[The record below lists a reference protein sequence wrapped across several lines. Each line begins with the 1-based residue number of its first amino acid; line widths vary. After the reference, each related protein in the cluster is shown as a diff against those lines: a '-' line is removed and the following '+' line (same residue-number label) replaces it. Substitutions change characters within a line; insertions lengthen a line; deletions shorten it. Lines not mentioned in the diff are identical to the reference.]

1 MKKKLVS
8 ILFALILIFALKNT
22 CDAASASISCDSTA
36 TVGEKMTINVTG
48 SAVQWNLE
56 LKVNGEI
63 IAKNSEVDNVDGNKN
78 ISFSGEYTPTK
89 DGSVEV
95 TLTGTVTEAS
105 DGSTI
110 RNFAPKTVT
119 VKAKE
124 TTPTNPGTGES
135 SGSSGD
141 SVSTSTSKSTDA
153 RLKNLGITPNDFKG
167 FKKDIYEYSVEIPSN
182 VSEVTVYAEP
192 VKGAKVTSGTGKV
205 SLKEGE
211 SKTVKISVTAEDG
224 KATKTYTLTIRRKTA
239 EEEENSS
246 EARLSNLGIK
256 PDEYDF
262 SGFKRD
268 TLSYSVEVPNE
279 LTEVEVYAETV
290 SSKAKVTGTG
300 KVSLQEGKNTV
311 NVEVTAEDGTK
322 KTYTLEITRKEA
334 TATEEPTEEETVK
347 EKLGLSTLTIEG
359 QEISPS
365 FKTSIYEYTL
375 GLKEDLTSLEIK
387 AISNDKDATV
397 EIIGNEDLQQGENI
411 ITILVTNSKTEET
424 ATYQIIV
431 NKNVVEA
438 VAKTSWLKPSTWGK
452 EEKMISI
459 IVIVLV
465 LLIIVAIIMKIKLA
479 KEDDF
484 DEDIDLPGGEE
495 LDKAL
500 AEHQELAEEDET
512 NYIEAIANKRQSDQT
527 MTAKDDVENVEET
540 PEVEE
545 KSDIEKAQ
553 EYFEEYS
560 KRRGKHF

>member
-141 SVSTSTSKSTDA
+141 SGSTSTSKSTDA

-334 TATEEPTEEETVK
+334 TATEEPAEEEQ

-375 GLKEDLTSLEIK
+375 GLKEDLNSLEIK

-411 ITILVTNSKTEET
+411 ITILVTNSKTDET

-431 NKNVVEA
+431 NKNVAEA

-459 IVIVLV
+459 IVLVLV
-465 LLIIVAIIMKIKLA
+465 LLIIVATIMKIKLA

>member
-141 SVSTSTSKSTDA
+141 SGSTSTSKSTDA

-224 KATKTYTLTIRRKTA
+224 KTTKTYTLTIRRKTA

-334 TATEEPTEEETVK
+334 TATEEPAEEEQ

-375 GLKEDLTSLEIK
+375 GLKEDLNSLEIK

-411 ITILVTNSKTEET
+411 ITILVTNSKTDET

-431 NKNVVEA
+431 NKNVAEA

>member
-141 SVSTSTSKSTDA
+141 SGSTSTSKSTDA

-459 IVIVLV
+459 IVLVLV
-465 LLIIVAIIMKIKLA
+465 LLIIVATIMKIKLA

>member
-141 SVSTSTSKSTDA
+141 SGSTSTSKSTDA

-192 VKGAKVTSGTGKV
+192 VKGAKVTSWTGKV

-224 KATKTYTLTIRRKTA
+224 KTTKTYTLTIRRKTA

-334 TATEEPTEEETVK
+334 TATEEPAEEEQ

-375 GLKEDLTSLEIK
+375 GLKEDLNSLEIK

-411 ITILVTNSKTEET
+411 ITILVTNSKTDET

-431 NKNVVEA
+431 NKNVAEA

-465 LLIIVAIIMKIKLA
+465 LLIIVATIMKIKLA

>member
-1 MKKKLVS
+1 M
-8 ILFALILIFALKNT
+8 
-22 CDAASASISCDSTA
+22 
-36 TVGEKMTINVTG
+36 
-48 SAVQWNLE
+48 
-56 LKVNGEI
+56 
-63 IAKNSEVDNVDGNKN
+63 
-78 ISFSGEYTPTK
+78 
-89 DGSVEV
+89 
-95 TLTGTVTEAS
+95 
-105 DGSTI
+105 
-110 RNFAPKTVT
+110 
-119 VKAKE
+119 
-124 TTPTNPGTGES
+124 
-135 SGSSGD
+135 
-141 SVSTSTSKSTDA
+141 
-153 RLKNLGITPNDFKG
+153 
-167 FKKDIYEYSVEIPSN
+167 
-182 VSEVTVYAEP
+182 
-192 VKGAKVTSGTGKV
+192 
-205 SLKEGE
+205 
-211 SKTVKISVTAEDG
+211 
-224 KATKTYTLTIRRKTA
+224 
-239 EEEENSS
+239 
-246 EARLSNLGIK
+246 
-256 PDEYDF
+256 
-262 SGFKRD
+262 
-268 TLSYSVEVPNE
+268 SYSVEVPNE
-279 LTEVEVYAETV
+279 LTEVKVYAETV

-334 TATEEPTEEETVK
+334 TVTEEPTEEEQ
-347 EKLGLSTLTIEG
+347 EELGLSTLTIEG

-375 GLKEDLTSLEIK
+375 GLKEDLNSLEIK

-411 ITILVTNSKTEET
+411 ITILVTNSKTDET

-431 NKNVVEA
+431 NKNVAEA

>member
-141 SVSTSTSKSTDA
+141 SGSTSTSKSTDA

-239 EEEENSS
+239 EEESNSS

-279 LTEVEVYAETV
+279 LTEVKVYAETV

-334 TATEEPTEEETVK
+334 TATEEPTEEEQ
-347 EKLGLSTLTIEG
+347 EELGLSTLTIEG

-375 GLKEDLTSLEIK
+375 GLKEDLNSLEIK

-411 ITILVTNSKTEET
+411 ITILVTNSKTDET

-431 NKNVVEA
+431 NKNVAEA